1 MKGLL
6 LAAAVAVCGA
16 WQSLAAQDY
25 PSKPIRMVIPNSP
38 GGALDVAAR
47 LTQPRMMELLG
58 QSIVLDYRVAA
69 GGVVG
74 TNQVAQ
80 SPADGYTLIMV
91 FDSFVSN
98 PYLFKDVQYDPVKDF
113 QPISQVVNGIQ
124 VLAAYPGAG
133 AKNFAEFLQLAKSKG
148 ASLDFAT
155 AGPGTS
161 SRFSVEFFKQTTGID
176 STLIHYKGGGPLVTA
191 LMGGQVPVTIITLG
205 VVMPQLK
212 GGKLLPLAVTSSRR
226 AKLLPDVPTVAE
238 TYPGFEAQSWLGLL
252 APGGTPRPIVDRLH
266 NAMVRTLA
274 TPDVREKFEAQAY
287 EVVGGTPEAFAAW
300 IKNESTKLGRLI
312 KERNI
317 HLD

>member
-1 MKGLL
+1 MKRLL

-124 VLAAYPGAG
+124 VLAAFPGVG

-148 ASLDFAT
+148 AALDFAT

-212 GGKLLPLAVTSSRR
+212 GGKLIPLAVTSSRR

-238 TYPGFEAQSWLGLL
+238 TFPGFEAQSWLGLL
-252 APGGTPRPIVDRLH
+252 APAGTPRPIVDRLH

-274 TPDVREKFEAQAY
+274 TPDVREKFESQAY

-300 IKNESTKLGRLI
+300 IKNESGKLGRLI

-317 HLD
+317 NLE